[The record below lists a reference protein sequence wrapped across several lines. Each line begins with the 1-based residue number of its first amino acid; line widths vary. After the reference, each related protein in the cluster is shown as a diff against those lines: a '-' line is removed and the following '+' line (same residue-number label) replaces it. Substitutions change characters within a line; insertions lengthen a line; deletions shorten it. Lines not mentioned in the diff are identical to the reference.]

1 MRRTAVLL
9 GVLAVLAV
17 PAGAG
22 AKEIGSLTLCGAGA
36 CHGVRGEDA
45 RRAFMDSS
53 MTAAPARAEPFLQ
66 LRVRIREGED
76 QIFGFSVR
84 WLPGANAIR
93 TPDGRRFATWTR

>member
-53 MTAAPARAEPFLQ
+53 MTAPAPARAGPFLQ

-93 TPDGRRFATWTR
+93 TPDGRSFAT